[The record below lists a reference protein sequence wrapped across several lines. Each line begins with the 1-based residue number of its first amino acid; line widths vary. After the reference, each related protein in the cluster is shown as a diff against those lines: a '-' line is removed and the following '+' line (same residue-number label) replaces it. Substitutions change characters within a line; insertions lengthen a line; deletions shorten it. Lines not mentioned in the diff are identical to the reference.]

1 MNNLTITAYWT
12 RKIIK
17 YGGATMIVLML
28 LQGML
33 STAIDLYKKAHP
45 PEEKADLRF
54 GKLVAIKFPE
64 KNFDQKEFSIKLPDD
79 KLPKVPKFMRVY
91 SVERPSNSL
100 LALENAKKIASDLGF
115 VSEPSEVNGSG
126 SGTYQFKNEAI
137 DQSLT
142 MNVLDGSFK
151 MKYPYL
157 TDQLLTTPEKMPV
170 KEQAIS
176 IASQYLSKAKALTSD
191 LQAGEKAVSY
201 YKISFDRLEPQSAPN
216 GSNLA
221 KVDFYEE
228 PIVIGSEKYKI
239 VPLDPAS
246 NPVNVLVSGS
256 SALDRQVVEVN
267 YKHSMI
273 DREIY
278 GKYPIKT
285 AETALSELKL
295 GKYFPAKDVAS
306 KNVSIFDMYL
316 AYYQPE
322 VLDKTMQPIYVFED
336 EKGNFVAYVTALDE
350 SLGP

>member
-17 YGGATMIVLML
+17 YGGIVVLVLMI
-28 LQGML
+28 LQGTL
-33 STAIDLYKKAHP
+33 SAAISLYKKAHP

-64 KNFDQKEFSIKLPDD
+64 KSFEKKVFSIKLSED

-91 SVERPSNSL
+91 SVERPANSL
-100 LALENAKKIASDLGF
+100 LALENAKKRAADLGF
-115 VSEPSEVNGSG
+115 VGEPTEVSSSG
-126 SGTYQFKNEAI
+126 SGTYQFRNETL
-137 DQSLT
+137 DQTLT

-151 MKYPYL
+151 MRYPYL
-157 TDQLLTTPEKMPV
+157 TDQLLSTPEKMPG
-170 KEQAIS
+170 KDQAIA
-176 IASQYLSKAKALTSD
+176 IANQYLSKAKVLTSD
-191 LQAGEKAVSY
+191 LQAGQKNVSY

-221 KVDFYEE
+221 KVDFLEE
-228 PIVIGSEKYKI
+228 PIEADKIKYKI
-239 VPLDPAS
+239 MPSDPTS
-246 NPVNVLVSGS
+246 NPIGILVSGS
-256 SALDRQVVEVN
+256 SSQDRQVVEAN
-267 YKHSMI
+267 YKHSTI

-278 GKYPIKT
+278 GKYPIKQ
-285 AETALSELKL
+285 ADTALEELKS
-295 GKYFPAKDVAS
+295 GHYFPAKDVAS
-306 KNVSIFDMYL
+306 QNVSIFDMYL

-350 SLGP
+350 SLGL